1 MFHCYSYLAERK
13 RFQVQQLLF
22 MAKGED
28 DQTITNMLEMHE
40 NDIFLDNGMF
50 FDDQDYLMK

>member
-40 NDIFLDNGMF
+40 NDTFLDNGMF